1 MDLKKYLDELKRR
14 QVVKVGIAYL
24 VVSWLIIQVS
34 SIVLPAFNA
43 PTYILKTLLFVLA
56 IGFPICLILAWIYEI
71 TPSGIQK
78 TKTIDK
84 TIPKSLLKGEK
95 LKRTIIVG
103 LSLAIIILLYNQFTS
118 KRESNQISDEIG
130 DTTEIVIAVL
140 AFEDISQE
148 NDQEYL
154 SDGMSTELTIL
165 LSNMPDIEVRDR
177 RSSFSYKGINKS
189 TKIIAKELNV
199 THIVDG
205 SVRKNG
211 KDIRIDVQLIDA
223 LNGRSIWSQTFKRKM
238 EDVFQ
243 MQDEIAFKVRE
254 QLRLKLLNTPLEPS
268 VVKPEAY
275 SLYLQADFLFFRFG
289 SESIWEAIGLLNESI
304 SIDSSYAPAYA
315 LLSRAIISNTMNQ
328 QKISF
333 DEGLTKARKA
343 AEKAISLDINNA
355 KAYAA
360 LARIDLSQNR
370 DFKSAELNI
379 NKALAINS
387 NDAYVLANAAIVQ
400 GYSGNIENIVE
411 DHIKL
416 LKISPKEYIYYRNLG
431 ISQYWDGDLDGAL
444 ESLTKYDHY
453 FPDAPVG
460 HSVTAKILIEKG
472 EYEMALI
479 AAQKEPVDFMR
490 YSAQSI
496 ALYKLGRFE
505 ESKLFFEKFISVND
519 EKAYTN
525 VAEYFAI
532 KGDIE
537 NAFKYLDL
545 ANKTSDPDLIEIINF
560 PSFKLV
566 YNDPR
571 WEELLISMDLPESHH
586 LFKKIDI

>member
-1 MDLKKYLDELKRR
+1 MNLNKYLDELKRR

-24 VVSWLIIQVS
+24 VVAWLILQVS

-43 PTYILKTLLFVLA
+43 PPYILKILLFVLA

-71 TPSGIQK
+71 TPSGVQK
-78 TKTIDK
+78 TKTIDP
-84 TIPKSLLKGEK
+84 TIPKSFLKGDR
-95 LKRTIIVG
+95 LKKTIIVG
-103 LSLAIIILLYNQFTS
+103 LSFVVIFLLYNQFNVKTENNTVPS
-118 KRESNQISDEIG
+118 EIEE
-130 DTTEIVIAVL
+130 TNEIIVAVL
-140 AFEDISQE
+140 AFEDISPE
-148 NDQEYL
+148 NDQEYF
-154 SDGMSTELTIL
+154 SDGMSTELTTL

-177 RSSFSYKGINKS
+177 RSSFSYKGLNTS

-199 THIVDG
+199 THIIDG

-223 LNGRSIWSQTFKRKM
+223 LKGSSIWSQTFKRKM
-238 EDVFQ
+238 KDVFQ

-254 QLRLKLLNTPLEPS
+254 QLRLKLLSTTIESNP
-268 VVKPEAY
+268 VKTEAY

-289 SESIWEAIGLLNESI
+289 SESIWESIGLLNESI

-315 LLSRAIISNTMNQ
+315 LLSRALVSNTMNLQ
-328 QKISF
+328 NISF
-333 DEGLTKARKA
+333 KKGLVEARKA
-343 AEKAISLDINNA
+343 AEKAISLDNNSA
-355 KAYAA
+355 SAYAT

-379 NKALAINS
+379 NKALSINS
-387 NDAYVLANAAIVQ
+387 NVAYVLANASIVQ
-400 GYSGNIENIVE
+400 GFSGNIDNIVE

-416 LKISPKEYIYYRNLG
+416 LEISPKEYIYYRNMG
-431 ISQYWDGDLDGAL
+431 ISQYWCGDLDGAL
-444 ESLTKYDHY
+444 ESLKKYDHY

-460 HSVTAKILIEKG
+460 HFMTAKILIEKG

-479 AAQKEPVDFMR
+479 VAQKEPVNFMS
-490 YSAQSI
+490 YSAQSN

-519 EKAYTN
+519 EKAFSN
-525 VAEYFAI
+525 VADYFSI

-537 NAFKYLDL
+537 NVFKYLEL
-545 ANKTSDPDLIEIINF
+545 ANKSSDPDLIETINF

-571 WEELLISMDLPESHH
+571 WEELLIDMDLPKSHH
-586 LFKKIDI
+586 LFKYIKK